1 MVIQGNRGKR
11 GLAINKLADT
21 STKNRRFRSNYT
33 GRLFV
38 VAPFDLPFCFVEEKR
53 IFNFC
58 SKESLKLTE
67 DLFLKLRLCTDCIFI
82 SLRSRKLGR
91 KVGFSKRS
99 FGRATSGSNFRLNLP
114 LSLSFQ
120 VILKQRRIG
129 GSILAFPTFNRKT
142 PLFDPR
148 QSFEGTPLPF
158 CLL

>member
-1 MVIQGNRGKR
+1 MEKEVWR
-11 GLAINKLADT
+11 LINYSPML
-21 STKNRRFRSNYT
+21 RRKT
-33 GRLFV
+33 GDSARITRAVFLL
-38 VAPFDLPFCFVEEKR
+38 LPPSICHFVEEKR